1 MSIKKII
8 SVAAVASIGA
18 VTWQRLSDDQKTSV
32 KNAVRDGRRKLA
44 NFIAP
49 REYLGDLT
57 DSVDPAFMEEL
68 TELMMNSEDAI
79 DVDVESTPGGESS
92 DSE

>member
-1 MSIKKII
+1 MSAKKII
-8 SVAAVASIGA
+8 SVAAIASIGA
-18 VTWQRLSDDQKTSV
+18 LTWQRLSDDQKTSV

-68 TELMMNSEDAI
+68 TDLMMNSEDAI
-79 DVDVESTPGGESS
+79 DVDAESTPGDESS

>member
-79 DVDVESTPGGESS
+79 DVDVESTPVGEYS